1 IPTIGIKQHLLRYKE
16 KSIYEKEATFVDS
29 TFFEVF
35 TYHFT
40 SGNAVRPLSEPYTI
54 VLMQSTADKLFDRGN
69 DPVGKT
75 IEIDN
80 SYGKHDYKITGVV
93 DESLG
98 KSHIKSNIFI
108 TM

>member
-1 IPTIGIKQHLLRYKE
+1 LT
-16 KSIYEKEATFVDS
+16 
-29 TFFEVF
+29 
-35 TYHFT
+35 
-40 SGNAVRPLSEPYTI
+40 
-54 VLMQSTADKLFDRGN
+54 QSTADKIFDRGD

-80 SYGKHDYKITGVV
+80 SYGKHDYKVTGVV

-108 TM
+108 AMRSGGIGEFVLRQ